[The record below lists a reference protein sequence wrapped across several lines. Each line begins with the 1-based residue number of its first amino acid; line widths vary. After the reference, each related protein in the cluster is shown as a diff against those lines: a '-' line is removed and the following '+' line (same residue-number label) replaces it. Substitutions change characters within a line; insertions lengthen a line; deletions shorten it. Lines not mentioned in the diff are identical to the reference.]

1 MRPGWPR
8 GFTCSCALRVLA
20 NPELGTLRQSIRE
33 CMGSIY
39 TCAAQIKIDG
49 SERAKRIA
57 AEALDR
63 VTDLA
68 RQLDSPRVKLRGE
81 RRRGR

>member
-1 MRPGWPR
+1 
-8 GFTCSCALRVLA
+8 
-20 NPELGTLRQSIRE
+20 
-33 CMGSIY
+33 MGSIY

-68 RQLDSPRVKLRGE
+68 LRGE

>member
-1 MRPGWPR
+1 
-8 GFTCSCALRVLA
+8 
-20 NPELGTLRQSIRE
+20 
-33 CMGSIY
+33 MGSIY

>member
-1 MRPGWPR
+1 VHGQYLHVR
-8 GFTCSCALRVLA
+8 S
-20 NPELGTLRQSIRE
+20 
-33 CMGSIY
+33 
-39 TCAAQIKIDG
+39 QIKIDG

-68 RQLDSPRVKLRGE
+68 AA
-81 RRRGR
+81 

>member
-1 MRPGWPR
+1 
-8 GFTCSCALRVLA
+8 
-20 NPELGTLRQSIRE
+20 
-33 CMGSIY
+33 MGSIY

-49 SERAKRIA
+49 SERAKGIA

-68 RQLDSPRVKLRGE
+68 RQLDSGESSSEASAARAVDALAGCSGQPR
-81 RRRGR
+81 